1 MRDKMDLD
9 DNVGSEIALRE
20 AAEDQLGKSLDVS
33 PEFKDLTSEKII
45 HELQVHQIE
54 LEMQNDELKRV
65 QLALEVA
72 RDKYQDLYDSVPV
85 GHFTL
90 THTGLIKEVN
100 RTGAVLLGMP
110 RSKLINMRFG
120 QFVASESDDQW
131 YRHIISALEHEQK
144 QSCVLTL
151 QREDGSS
158 FYARLESVQH
168 GAPVELR
175 KANGGTLL
183 VNMAV
188 TDITERKQI
197 EEALKQSEEKFRTV
211 ADFTY
216 DWEYWIAPDG
226 QIAYVSPSCERITGY
241 RADDFMDNPGL
252 LEEIVHP
259 DDQTLVRNHFASI
272 DAGPPHKVE
281 FRILSRSGETL
292 WIGHI
297 CQAVYS
303 KDGRWLGRRASNRDI
318 TDRKQIG
325 DALQLNEV
333 RFRTLFETA
342 NDAIFL
348 MDHEKFTGCNAKTL
362 QMFGCEQKND
372 IVGHTPFEFS
382 PEKQPDGLHSKDK
395 ALKYINAASDSGPQT
410 FYWKH
415 CRKDGSPFDAEVSL
429 NALTLQGKTEI
440 QAIVRDITERKRT
453 EETLREME
461 RKLLHTQKL
470 ESLSVMAGGIAHD
483 FNNLLMVVL
492 GNLEFTLS
500 DRNLESKTRRSIEN
514 AIHASE
520 RSAELSRQ
528 MLIYSGSGFHSP
540 SDLDLALLCHK
551 SEDLLK
557 SNIPKTTSLNFKID
571 KDHLAIRGDAE
582 QIQRVITHLVINASE
597 AIGAAEGEVTLR
609 TGVMECDAAYLG
621 RSRLEDK
628 PEPGRFVFLEVTDT
642 GCGMDDNTLHRLFE
656 PFFTTKFWGRGLG
669 MAEVIGIVKGHD
681 GAIIVD
687 SQVGM
692 GTTIR
697 VLFPA
702 MAQVQAPSVQDI
714 EVIET
719 KAPASDSGRRRKTI
733 LLVDD
738 EELVRELCVEWLE
751 LLGYDTIAAFDG
763 VEGVR
768 IFRERLNEIDIVML
782 DFVMP
787 RMNGVEAFEE
797 LICIKPDVKV
807 LFSSGYTEELMRQ
820 RFSGRQ
826 PESVLHKPYDM
837 DILKAELE
845 RLLGTAGSGIYEEV
859 NS

>member
-1 MRDKMDLD
+1 MNKSNDPNVCIQPQKTVVDFRVRVDRIFIIITIFWTLVIVTVFALNYRDAYSSA
-9 DNVGSEIALRE
+9 VAIAKAGLVESYNKDVVYRRW
-20 AAEDQLGKSLDVS
+20 AA
-33 PEFKDLTSEKII
+33 I
-45 HELQVHQIE
+45 HGGV
-54 LEMQNDELKRV
+54 
-65 QLALEVA
+65 
-72 RDKYQDLYDSVPV
+72 YVPV
-85 GHFTL
+85 TPDSPSSPYLEHIPERDISTPSGKKLTLINPAYMTRQAQELAEKQYGHKGHITSLNPLRPENKADEWETKALLAFER
-90 THTGLIKEVN
+90 GE
-100 RTGAVLLGMP
+100 AQASSFELLGNETYLRFMRP
-110 RSKLINMRFG
+110 FLI
-120 QFVASESDDQW
+120 E
-131 YRHIISALEHEQK
+131 
-144 QSCVLTL
+144 QSCLRCHESQGYKLGEIRGGISVSTPWKPVEEALVSHIHYTIMTFSGIWL
-151 QREDGSS
+151 IGLFGMFGARNVIKRNISERERADEE
-158 FYARLESVQH
+158 RLES
-168 GAPVELR
+168 
-175 KANGGTLL
+175 
-183 VNMAV
+183 
-188 TDITERKQI
+188 
-197 EEALKQSEEKFRTV
+197 
-211 ADFTY
+211 
-216 DWEYWIAPDG
+216 
-226 QIAYVSPSCERITGY
+226 
-241 RADDFMDNPGL
+241 
-252 LEEIVHP
+252 
-259 DDQTLVRNHFASI
+259 
-272 DAGPPHKVE
+272 
-281 FRILSRSGETL
+281 
-292 WIGHI
+292 
-297 CQAVYS
+297 
-303 KDGRWLGRRASNRDI
+303 
-318 TDRKQIG
+318 
-325 DALQLNEV
+325 
-333 RFRTLFETA
+333 
-342 NDAIFL
+342 
-348 MDHEKFTGCNAKTL
+348 
-362 QMFGCEQKND
+362 
-372 IVGHTPFEFS
+372 
-382 PEKQPDGLHSKDK
+382 
-395 ALKYINAASDSGPQT
+395 
-410 FYWKH
+410 
-415 CRKDGSPFDAEVSL
+415 
-429 NALTLQGKTEI
+429 
-440 QAIVRDITERKRT
+440 
-453 EETLREME
+453 E
-461 RKLLHTQKL
+461 RKLLHAQKL
-470 ESLSVMAGGIAHD
+470 ESLGTMAGGIAHD
-483 FNNLLMVVL
+483 FNNLLMGVL
-492 GNLEFTLS
+492 GNLELALTDPDLVPA
-500 DRNLESKTRRSIEN
+500 TRRNIEK
-514 AIHASE
+514 ATQASE

-528 MLIYSGSGFHSP
+528 MLIYSGSGFHNP
-540 SDLDLALLCHK
+540 TDLDLAVLCHK

-702 MAQVQAPSVQDI
+702 MAQVQAPSIQDI

-837 DILKAELE
+837 DILKAELD